1 MKKIGHSTVWAGV
14 CASAF
19 CLTPAFAQQT
29 APVVVPPNTPNT
41 VATSPEQYT
50 WSSNSRFY
58 IGADAGG
65 LITGDTRVKEFF
77 GPVSSGTKVALDP
90 GARFG
95 FFGGYKL
102 TDWFSV
108 EGETGLNINPI
119 KSITGA
125 SIDGD
130 ARLSNIPLLA
140 NVRLQLPH
148 GKCPVTPYIG
158 GGAGG
163 SASIIGIEHEIE
175 LNGVDV
181 HGSDASWVWAWQAFA
196 GLRYAITDNIGIGV
210 EYHYLATTGPDW
222 QADSHGTASDHL
234 RFLGVQSHAI
244 SVAFDMTF

>member
-1 MKKIGHSTVWAGV
+1 M
-14 CASAF
+14 
-19 CLTPAFAQQT
+19 
-29 APVVVPPNTPNT
+29 
-41 VATSPEQYT
+41 
-50 WSSNSRFY
+50 
-58 IGADAGG
+58 
-65 LITGDTRVKEFF
+65 
-77 GPVSSGTKVALDP
+77 ALDP

-95 FFGGYKL
+95 FFGGYKI

-140 NVRLQLPH
+140 NVRLQLPR

-163 SASIIGIEHEIE
+163 SASVIGIEHEIE

-210 EYHYLATTGPDW
+210 EYRYLATTGPDW
-222 QADSHGTASDHL
+222 EADGHGTSSDHL

-244 SVAFDMTF
+244 SVAFDMSF